1 MALVRGGFFQ
11 ISLTAC
17 CVLACAAQAQVP
29 RPGGSNKEI
38 PILFPRVEQEELF
51 LQSIEAFD
59 AGQTNRMMQLVDQAV
74 AIDPVNG
81 YAYIKRAQLMDL
93 VGNNQR
99 AAADYTS
106 ALTYVG
112 TDPKFADIYQ
122 MRGCAFFKLGNLRAA
137 VGDWATFL
145 RMKPEKEAEHWQIGV
160 AYALLGSHE
169 EARKQLEWHW
179 TVNSGDMEVAFW
191 HYLSVARM
199 EGVDQARAALREI
212 DGEERVPMNKLYEL
226 YQGKA
231 TEGDVWL
238 AVAEGNPDA
247 AEQTR
252 RKFFAHLYLG
262 LHKQAAGQLTAAK
275 AEIRKAL
282 DIALEPIRDF
292 MFRQTRTDDILL
304 FLNIAKEEV
313 PETRDEISLR
323 ILIPAFILSELTI
336 AFQIGFIIYIPFLI
350 IDMVVASTLM
360 AMGMMMLPPIFV
372 SLPFKIIVFVLA
384 DGWRLLIG
392 NLAQSFYP

>member
-1 MALVRGGFFQ
+1 MVLVRGGFFQ
-11 ISLTAC
+11 ISLMAC
-17 CVLACAAQAQVP
+17 CVLVCVAQAQVP

-262 LHKQAAGQLTAAK
+262 LRKQAAGQLTAAK

-282 DIALEPIRDF
+282 DIALVNEGYIGDSPGGQLRGGDIARVHHQQLQRMIAEQQAWLEAGQPKDSAGTFVAYGVAMAGLGGLIVWGLRAQRRRSPGEDAAFEADEPS
-292 MFRQTRTDDILL
+292 
-304 FLNIAKEEV
+304 
-313 PETRDEISLR
+313 PEPEPVEDTAPE
-323 ILIPAFILSELTI
+323 PEL
-336 AFQIGFIIYIPFLI
+336 AGK
-350 IDMVVASTLM
+350 S
-360 AMGMMMLPPIFV
+360 
-372 SLPFKIIVFVLA
+372 
-384 DGWRLLIG
+384 
-392 NLAQSFYP
+392 